1 MKLITH
7 VITGHG
13 QLKCNY
19 IDGDFE
25 PNYIDLNNN
34 VAIFMLCSNTVAKDN
49 TECNKI
55 RIQIEPELKSL
66 TFPIKDEI
74 FTQYIDNIKKYYS
87 HNANNICIYL
97 DTCPCLNFDFDDIYP
112 YNYFKCCQIGQ
123 RKRKPENKSVKD
135 YLSCINDNDF
145 HVILVTACT
154 QNIECI
160 EEISQFK
167 NSMPFR
173 DDKSIKL
180 LKLKINAMN
189 TKGSGPKKR
198 KFIRYKSQNLFLNTI
213 CGQYRYVV
221 DSKQTHILYKDVV
234 RKVYII

>member
-1 MKLITH
+1 M
-7 VITGHG
+7 
-13 QLKCNY
+13 
-19 IDGDFE
+19 E
-25 PNYIDLNNN
+25 
-34 VAIFMLCSNTVAKDN
+34 
-49 TECNKI
+49 
-55 RIQIEPELKSL
+55 
-66 TFPIKDEI
+66 
-74 FTQYIDNIKKYYS
+74 
-87 HNANNICIYL
+87 
-97 DTCPCLNFDFDDIYP
+97 
-112 YNYFKCCQIGQ
+112 
-123 RKRKPENKSVKD
+123 D